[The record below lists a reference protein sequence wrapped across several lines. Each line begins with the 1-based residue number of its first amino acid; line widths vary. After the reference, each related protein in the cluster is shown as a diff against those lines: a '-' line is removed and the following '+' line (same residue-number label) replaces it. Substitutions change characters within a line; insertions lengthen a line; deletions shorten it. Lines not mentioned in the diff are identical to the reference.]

1 MAAAGYAALGWWQQW
16 STDEAMVAVLGGAAV
31 AGLVG
36 WAFRLWG
43 TGPRVVMWRGP
54 FVVLQWL
61 ALFAST
67 TMGFAV
73 GEYWIATA
81 LGLDAASFAAEAV
94 WRADGRARAVFAP
107 AASALAAGAYGA
119 LGWWQQWSAVE
130 ALVALGAAALV
141 CGPIA
146 LALTLLPVGPRLGIW
161 SDSFHL
167 LTQAALVALV
177 AIGMEHYQG
186 TPDMY
191 GAPTFALTAE
201 TFGVALWATVRRRSD
216 ATAVCG
222 VLGILALVLGGLW
235 QDLDP
240 AGLVAYGGA
249 IAAIAAVLS
258 VVLLFA
264 SRRPRAG
271 MWWITVWL
279 VSQAAGLVTA
289 AAMLRAYDD
298 RTASAAIALLL
309 AAETAVLALIAI
321 RSPWRFR
328 LRLGAAASA
337 SGAVLFGAA
346 AIADATVAGVVTL
359 GIAVAAA
366 VLMAIASQPG
376 ERWWGT
382 PALVAAW
389 TLTAG
394 SPVLAA
400 RLGDEWQFLA
410 VALVGGAGIAV
421 GAIAGGR
428 WRLAYL
434 GMGEWMLAL
443 AGWPWP
449 GDREMIDA
457 NVLIS
462 LGAVLVIAVLAMER
476 ARARLLGFEVTADVR
491 QLMSASE
498 VVAMGVALGV
508 AGTPAFARESVG
520 HLLLLSG
527 ESLVLMAWA
536 FLSRV
541 RRRLAVGALGLLA
554 VAVYPIVRVV
564 SGLAE
569 GGMGGGEWIGI
580 GAAIAVLALTVSAL
594 LDRYGTRL
602 GAAVRRLVDLL
613 EDWS

>member
-1 MAAAGYAALGWWQQW
+1 
-16 STDEAMVAVLGGAAV
+16 
-31 AGLVG
+31 
-36 WAFRLWG
+36 
-43 TGPRVVMWRGP
+43 MWRGP

-67 TMGFAV
+67 AMGFAV
-73 GEYWIATA
+73 GEYWLATA
-81 LGLDAASFAAEAV
+81 LGLGAAAFAAEAV
-94 WRADGRARAVFAP
+94 WRADDRARTVFAP

-119 LGWWQQWSAVE
+119 LGWWQQWSTSE
-130 ALVALGAAALV
+130 ALMALGAAALV

-146 LALTLLPVGPRLGIW
+146 LALTLLPVGPRLGVW
-161 SDSFHL
+161 RDSFHL
-167 LTQAALVALV
+167 LTQAALVVLA
-177 AIGMEHYQG
+177 AIGLTQYQG

-191 GAPTFALTAE
+191 GAPAFALAAE
-201 TFGVALWATVRRRSD
+201 TVGVALWATVRRRSD
-216 ATAVCG
+216 TTALCG
-222 VLGILALVLGGLW
+222 VLGILAFVLGGLW

-240 AGLVAYGGA
+240 AGLVDYGGA

-258 VVLLFA
+258 VGLLFA
-264 SRRPRAG
+264 SRWPRAG

-279 VSQAAGLVTA
+279 ASQAAGLVTA
-289 AAMLRAYDD
+289 VAMLRAYDD

-346 AIADATVAGVVTL
+346 AIADDTVAGVVTL
-359 GIAVAAA
+359 GIAGIAA
-366 VLMAIASQPG
+366 VLMTSASPPG
-376 ERWWGT
+376 ERWWQMPG
-382 PALVAAW
+382 LVAAW

-410 VALVGGAGIAV
+410 VALIGGAGIAL
-421 GAIAGGR
+421 GAIVGGR

-443 AGWPWP
+443 AGWGP
-449 GDREMIDA
+449 GDREMVDA

-462 LGAVLVIAVLAMER
+462 IGAVLVIAVLAMER
-476 ARARLLGFEVTADVR
+476 ARARLLGLEITADIR

-508 AGTPAFARESVG
+508 VGTPAFTRESIG

-536 FLSRV
+536 FVSRV
-541 RRRLAVGALGLLA
+541 RRRLAVGALGSLA
-554 VAVYPIVRVV
+554 VAVYPVVRVV
-564 SGLAE
+564 AGLTE

-580 GAAIAVLALTVSAL
+580 GAAVAVLALTVSAL